1 MAIAGLRGTGDWGT
15 DERPKN
21 FREMILWLNPNG
33 TTPLTALMSKMPKSS
48 VDDPEFSWWEETLS
62 IGRFQLNDGTN
73 MSNSDTTFVIDGGLN
88 GFTAQ
93 DLKAGDLILVE
104 EGAIG
109 TGYDWEI
116 VEVSSVT
123 NATTFEGVRGAAG
136 STAAAIT
143 DDAYMTVIGS
153 AYEEGTVAASA
164 TTRNPT
170 KSYNY
175 TQIFKDS
182 YSVTR
187 TASKTRARTGDII
200 GNDKKRKMFDHAQKQ
215 EMAYLF
221 GKRNET
227 TGSGG
232 KPKRYTGGL
241 LFFLAAASRT
251 DVATAMV
258 GTSAAAI
265 HTLFDDVEDVFDYT
279 GDGSTGGDER
289 MILCGNGAMTAIS
302 KAASYAG
309 EVQFGEIVK
318 VYGMNVTRL
327 TIPQGSFYLKT
338 HPLMNQHSVFT
349 NAAFIIDPPGVKYRN
364 LTGSDTKFEDNIQ
377 TPGKDS
383 KEGQWLTEAGAEFHH
398 LETMKYLHS
407 ITWAAS

>member
-48 VDDPEFSWWEETLS
+48 VDDPEFSWWEETLT
-62 IGRFQLNDGTN
+62 IGRFQLNDGTGMN
-73 MSNSDTTFVIDGGLN
+73 TSDTTFTIDGGLN
-88 GFTAQ
+88 GFTAE

-104 EGAIG
+104 TTFTTA
-109 TGYDWEI
+109 YAWEI

-123 NATTFEGVRGAAG
+123 SATVFEGVRGAAG
-136 STAAAIT
+136 TTAASIA
-143 DDAYMTVIGS
+143 DDAFLTVIGS
-153 AYEEGTVAASA
+153 AYEEGSVAATA

-175 TQIFKDS
+175 TQIFKDT
-182 YSVTR
+182 YAATR

-251 DVATAMV
+251 DAATAMV
-258 GTSAAAI
+258 GTTAVAI
-265 HTLFDDVEDVFDYT
+265 QTLLDALEDVFDYT

-289 MILCGNGAMTAIS
+289 MMLVGNGAMTAIS
-302 KAASYAG
+302 KAAAAAG
-309 EVQFGEIVK
+309 TVNFGEIVK
-318 VYGMNVTRL
+318 VYGMNVTKL
-327 TIPQGSFYLKT
+327 VIPQGSFYLKT
-338 HPLMNQHSVFT
+338 HPLMNQHATFT
-349 NAAFIIDPPGVKYRN
+349 NSAFVIDPPGVKYRN

-398 LETMKYLHS
+398 LETMKYLHA
-407 ITWAAS
+407 ITYATS

>member
-1 MAIAGLRGTGDWGT
+1 MAIAGLRGTGNWGT

-21 FREMILWLNPNG
+21 FREMILWLSPNG
-33 TTPLTALMSKMPKSS
+33 TTPLTALMAKMPKTS
-48 VDDPEFSWWEETLS
+48 VDDPEFSWWEETLT

-73 MSNSDTTFVIDGGLN
+73 MTATDTTFTIDNGVN

-93 DLKAGDLILVE
+93 DLKAGDLVLVE
-104 EGAIG
+104 EGAFG
-109 TGYDWEI
+109 AAYAWEI
-116 VEVSSVT
+116 VEVTSITS
-123 NATTFEGVRGAAG
+123 ATVFEGARGAANT
-136 STAAAIT
+136 TAAGIT
-143 DDAYMTVIGS
+143 DGTWMTVIGS
-153 AYEEGTVAASA
+153 AYEEGTAAATA

-182 YSVTR
+182 YAVTG
-187 TASKTRARTGDII
+187 TAKATRARTGDVV

-221 GKRNET
+221 GKRYET

-241 LFFLAAASRT
+241 LFFLAAASRVDT
-251 DVATAMV
+251 ATAMV
-258 GTSAAAI
+258 GVTSAAIA
-265 HTLFDDVEDVFDYT
+265 TLFSDLEDVFDYT
-279 GDGSTGGDER
+279 GDGNTGGDER
-289 MILCGNGAMTAIS
+289 LILCGNGAMSAIS
-302 KAASYAG
+302 KAAAAAG
-309 EVQFGEIVK
+309 EVNFGEIVK

-338 HPLMNQHSVFT
+338 HPLMNQHAVYT
-349 NAAFIIDPPGVKYRN
+349 NSAFVIDPPGVKYRN
-364 LTGSDTKFEDNIQ
+364 LTGRDTKFEDNIQ

-383 KEGQWLTEAGAEFHH
+383 QEGQWRTEAGTEFHH
-398 LETMKYLHS
+398 LETMKYLHN
-407 ITWAAS
+407 ITYATA